1 MLKFFF
7 WILVLANAG
16 LLVYQQGYL
25 ETLLPSGHEPA
36 RMDKQLNADK
46 IKLIPEPARVSAPVA
61 PPAPPAPSAP
71 PPEPAPV
78 TASIT
83 KNEELLVCVEVGNF
97 DPDEARQFST
107 RLAPLALGRRVSQ
120 RTVQEATSH
129 MVYIPPLADK
139 ESAEKKVNEL
149 RRLGVTDLFLIQ
161 DNSSMRWAIS
171 LGVFKQAEAARAHLT
186 SLNQKGVRSARIIQ
200 RGVASNMVAFRLR
213 DIDANAKSAV
223 EKIKAGFPKQDMRN
237 CE

>member
-46 IKLIPEPARVSAPVA
+46 IKLIPEPARVSAPAA
-61 PPAPPAPSAP
+61 PPAPPVPSAP

-78 TASIT
+78 TASIE

-97 DPDEARQFST
+97 GPDEARQFSV

-120 RTVQEATSH
+120 RPVQEATSH

-139 ESAEKKVNEL
+139 ESAEKKVSEL

-186 SLNQKGVRSARIIQ
+186 SLNQKGVRSARIVQ

-213 DIDANAKSAV
+213 DIDAKAKSAV
-223 EKIKAGFPKQDMRN
+223 EKIKAGFPKQDMRS